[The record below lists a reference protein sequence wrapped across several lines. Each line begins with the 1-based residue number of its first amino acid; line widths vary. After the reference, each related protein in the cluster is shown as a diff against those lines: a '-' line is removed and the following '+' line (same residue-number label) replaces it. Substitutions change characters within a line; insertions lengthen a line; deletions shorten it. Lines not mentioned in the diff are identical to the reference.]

1 MTRDGSR
8 RWMEDIIIQSWMPGP
23 LTNGRR
29 NGAKGSHAR
38 ERYRG
43 PRIQG
48 HVGLIVTRIIANHRR
63 IPPSCLPSPPPPLL
77 AIFTNSLKVKERG
90 NCEGRG
96 RVEDGSKEPKMNIR
110 RILELELEIFLI
122 IIILLLLCKKERVSL
137 MEIRWEWGCS
147 YWDQGLVHGGNY
159 RVEKGMEKW
168 GEGWRRNF
176 STLDPE
182 LRHIHH
188 CSCRPTFFLYFPFFH
203 FLFLLTGGRRHLVN
217 SETRRRFHA
226 MTHLTAVATQKTAT
240 GSTANPA
247 STSMYTERERE
258 RERERFRTRYI
269 HIGNKRDKIFLGA
282 KS

>member
-1 MTRDGSR
+1 
-8 RWMEDIIIQSWMPGP
+8 
-23 LTNGRR
+23 
-29 NGAKGSHAR
+29 
-38 ERYRG
+38 
-43 PRIQG
+43 
-48 HVGLIVTRIIANHRR
+48 
-63 IPPSCLPSPPPPLL
+63 
-77 AIFTNSLKVKERG
+77 
-90 NCEGRG
+90 
-96 RVEDGSKEPKMNIR
+96 
-110 RILELELEIFLI
+110 
-122 IIILLLLCKKERVSL
+122 

-282 KS
+282 ESWGKFLSRKRRGREGNLSSSRKFFGYEIRKKYEYDKVIIVWLFEDLGK